1 MSLPLSPE
9 DLAFQAEVRQFV
21 EANLPADIAAR
32 VQEHKGDYKG
42 DYTRWMKILAQK
54 GWSAPHWPTQY
65 GGAGLTPWQRH
76 LFEEVVQSYPVPFAA
91 PFGTTMVGPVIYTF
105 GTAAQKAKFLPGTA
119 NFDIW
124 WCQGYSEPGSG
135 SDLAKLSTKAVRD
148 GDDYIVSGTKIWTS
162 YAQHADWIFCLVR
175 TAFDDR
181 KPQQGISFLLFDMKT
196 PGIEIQPIIS
206 IDGQHHLNM
215 VHFTDVRVPVE
226 NRIGEENMGWTYAK
240 FLLQYERFGIAEV
253 AESQARITKLRRMA
267 REQDLEGDTSYM
279 QALAQ
284 TEIELKAL
292 AGTNL
297 RRRAGQTGWCRGFGT
312 ENPGFRNSPTA
323 HRACHCRRRLVSR
336 TPGWLWP
343 RCGFELGRGPARPPA
358 RRRRRLLL
366 QPCGHDLRRH
376 QRNPT
381 QCDRQGDT
389 GPVNDQ
395 RYYRPDRG
403 CHRSARSRTFHS
415 SRAGTGA

>member
-1 MSLPLSPE
+1 MSLPPSPE

-297 RRRAGQTGWCRGFGT
+297 RYLAADAQGKPVGAEASALKIRGSEIRQRLTELAIAAGGSYLGPLAGYGRDVGSNWDEVLPDHLRGAADDYFFSRAATIYGGT
-312 ENPGFRNSPTA
+312 NEI
-323 HRACHCRRRLVSR
+323 
-336 TPGWLWP
+336 
-343 RCGFELGRGPARPPA
+343 
-358 RRRRRLLL
+358 
-366 QPCGHDLRRH
+366 
-376 QRNPT
+376 QRNVIAKAT
-381 QCDRQGDT
+381 LGL
-389 GPVNDQ
+389 
-395 RYYRPDRG
+395 
-403 CHRSARSRTFHS
+403 
-415 SRAGTGA
+415 

>member
-297 RRRAGQTGWCRGFGT
+297 RYLAADAQGKPVGAEASALKIRGSEIRQRLTELAIAAGGSYLGPLAGYGRDVGSNWDEVLPDHLRGAADDYFFSRAATIYGGT
-312 ENPGFRNSPTA
+312 NEI
-323 HRACHCRRRLVSR
+323 
-336 TPGWLWP
+336 
-343 RCGFELGRGPARPPA
+343 
-358 RRRRRLLL
+358 
-366 QPCGHDLRRH
+366 
-376 QRNPT
+376 QRNVIAKAT
-381 QCDRQGDT
+381 LGL
-389 GPVNDQ
+389 
-395 RYYRPDRG
+395 
-403 CHRSARSRTFHS
+403 
-415 SRAGTGA
+415 

>member
-32 VQEHKGDYKG
+32 VREHRSDYKG

-54 GWSAPHWPTQY
+54 GWSAPHWPKEY

-76 LFEEVVQSYPVPFAA
+76 LFEEVVQSYPVPYAA

-105 GTAAQKAKFLPGTA
+105 GTPEQKARFLPGTA

-124 WCQGYSEPGSG
+124 WCQGYSEPGAG
-135 SDLAKLSTKAVRD
+135 SDLAKLSTRAERAQD
-148 GDDYIVSGTKIWTS
+148 DEHGDHYVVNGTKVWTS

-175 TAFDDR
+175 TAFDAR
-181 KPQQGISFLLFDMKT
+181 KPQQGISFLLFDMKS

-215 VHFTDVRVPVE
+215 VHFTDVRVPADQ
-226 NRIGEENMGWTYAK
+226 RIGEENMGWSYAK

-253 AESQARITKLRRMA
+253 AESQARVATLRRNA
-267 REQDLEGDTSYM
+267 SEQGLEGDRDYM
-279 QALAQ
+279 QALSA
-284 TEIELKAL
+284 TEIELQAL

-297 RRRAGQTGWCRGFGT
+297 RYLAADAQGKPVGAEASALKIRGSEIRQRLTELAIAAGGSYLGPLAGQGRDAGSNWDEVLPAFIRGAADDYFFSRAATIYGGT
-312 ENPGFRNSPTA
+312 NEI
-323 HRACHCRRRLVSR
+323 
-336 TPGWLWP
+336 
-343 RCGFELGRGPARPPA
+343 
-358 RRRRRLLL
+358 
-366 QPCGHDLRRH
+366 
-376 QRNPT
+376 QRNVIAKAT
-381 QCDRQGDT
+381 LGL
-389 GPVNDQ
+389 
-395 RYYRPDRG
+395 
-403 CHRSARSRTFHS
+403 
-415 SRAGTGA
+415 